1 MPVVFHLR
9 REDYDYQL
17 RTNGSW
23 SLKPDEQCLF
33 ALQRCLDRSEFFFE
47 YP

>member
-9 REDYDYQL
+9 REDHDYQL

-23 SLKPDEQCLF
+23 SLKPDEQYLLS
-33 ALQRCLDRSEFFFE
+33 LQRCLNLAEFYFE
-47 YP
+47 